1 MPRKQPAS
9 VSAWTDPDDAPE
21 LTQEMLDHG
30 QLSVGG
36 VVLRPGRPPG
46 PYPKD
51 LISLRVDRDVLEKL
65 RALGPGWQTRVNE
78 MLRKMVG
85 S

>member
-1 MPRKQPAS
+1 MPRKKPAL
-9 VSAWTDPDDAPE
+9 VSANIDPDDAPE
-21 LTQEMLDHG
+21 LTQEMLDQG

-36 VVLRPGRPPG
+36 VVLRAGRPPG

-65 RALGPGWQTRVNE
+65 RALGPGWQTRVSE
-78 MLRKMVG
+78 MLRKLVG
-85 S
+85 

>member
-1 MPRKQPAS
+1 MPRKPHGS

-21 LTQEMLDHG
+21 LTQAMLDGG

-36 VVLRPGRPPG
+36 VVLRPGRKPG

-85 S
+85 